1 MKYFLTLL
9 LSFGLIKLSAQ
20 KEIELPKE
28 AAHFLL
34 KNYSVKDYVEGDLNN
49 DGRKDAILILNNNAN
64 RDYSTGHI
72 YDAFIIL
79 IRDENN
85 KLLIA
90 LRNDSLL
97 MPQGYTAYYSG
108 TEIKPNGAFAI
119 SLYGG
124 RRDKWSKEL
133 TFQYKAK
140 DNSWHLILTKDSGFD
155 SGTMTSEGSTI
166 IKEEELIG
174 ITAANY
180 NYFDDGFDSTIK
192 WKVTADKTFF
202 YTNPDKNSG
211 PRKGYL
217 VKGDVIEVYSET
229 TNFIQATF
237 KNTSGYILKKDIQ
250 KIIKQKPPQN

>member
-9 LSFGLIKLSAQ
+9 LSFGLTKLSAQ
-20 KEIELPKE
+20 KVIKLPKE
-28 AAHFLL
+28 AEYFLL

-49 DGRKDAILILNNNAN
+49 DGRKDAILILNNNTNA
-64 RDYSTGHI
+64 DSLVGDI

-79 IRDENN
+79 IRDVNN
-85 KLLIA
+85 QLLIA

-97 MPQGYTAYYSG
+97 MPQGLTAYYSDI
-108 TEIKPNGAFAI
+108 EIKTNGAFTI
-119 SLYGG
+119 SFYGG

-140 DNSWHLILTKDSGFD
+140 DNNWHLILTKDSGFD

-166 IKEEELIG
+166 IKEEELRD

-180 NYFDDGFDSTIK
+180 NYLDDGFDSTIK
-192 WKVTADKTFF
+192 WKVIVDKTFF
-202 YTNPDKNSG
+202 YTNPDKNSS

-217 VKGDVIEVYSET
+217 VKGDLIDAYSET
-229 TNFIQATF
+229 TNFIQASF
-237 KNTSGYILKKDIQ
+237 KKTRGYILKKDIQ
-250 KIIKQKPPQN
+250 KIIKQKPLQN